1 MLESQ
6 VLIFESSTNKFAIDL
21 DYVLEIV
28 RMPKYMKIPNASKNV
43 RGVMNLRD
51 RIIPLIDLRR
61 MLGFKSLE
69 DEAKEM
75 IDMLKE
81 REQDHVNWVD
91 SLIASVNDRTEF
103 KLTTDPRMC
112 KFGKWF
118 YAFKTNNIVL
128 SNFLSNFE
136 KPHNSIHAMG
146 IHVKELEHQ
155 NKFTEAL
162 DLCIDGRDK
171 ELVAIRKLFSELY
184 NIVQTSY
191 QEFAVII
198 NTNGVLQSFN
208 ADKIDKIAN
217 ISQESYAKLENDR
230 FGGNVKEV
238 INIDNS
244 IVLKL
249 DIVRLLSE
257 L

>member
-1 MLESQ
+1 MLETQ

-43 RGVMNLRD
+43 RGIMNLRD

-61 MLGFKSLE
+61 MLGFQSLE
-69 DEAKEM
+69 DEAKDM

-81 REQDHVNWVD
+81 REQDHINWVD
-91 SLIASVNDRTEF
+91 ELIASVKDRREF

-118 YAFKTNNIVL
+118 YSFKTNNIVL
-128 SNFLSNFE
+128 ANFLTNFE
-136 KPHNSIHAMG
+136 KPHNNIHALG

-155 NKFTEAL
+155 NKFTEAME
-162 DLCIDGRDK
+162 LCIEGRDK
-171 ELVAIRKLFSELY
+171 ELASIKKLFAELY
-184 NIVQTSY
+184 ILFQTSY

-198 NTNGVLQSFN
+198 NTDGVLQSFN
-208 ADKIDKIAN
+208 ADKIDKIAT
-217 ISQESYAKLENDR
+217 ISQDSYSKLESTR